1 MTDSL
6 ACLLEA
12 HRAVLSAFRG
22 PAAIIVREATESV
35 LQGKANA
42 NEGRIT
48 TLDLLPRKA

>member
-6 ACLLEA
+6 ACPLAA
-12 HRAVLSAFRG
+12 HRAMLGTFRG

-42 NEGRIT
+42 NEGRIN
-48 TLDLLPRKA
+48 TLDLLPRKP